1 VKAQLSW
8 EFVVTVL
15 LFVMSSVYFL
25 FIIFQLSP
33 SVKMGIEAETKR
45 AKAFKISEI
54 LIRNPGEPSDW
65 EKEYFGPALWSYRLP
80 INVSGIGNGF
90 SDYSILL
97 LINTSYLISQ
107 GKMNSSCKDI
117 RFTDS
122 NFQLLPYYLEKGC
135 NSDNTS
141 IWVRMDIPPYG
152 KNETIY
158 MYYGDLSL
166 ESSSNAKRTFDFFDD
181 FENLTYAN
189 ERWEFENKE

>member
-1 VKAQLSW
+1 MKAQLSW

-15 LFVMSSVYFL
+15 LFIMSSVYFL

-33 SVKMGIEAETKR
+33 AVERGIEAETKR
-45 AKAFKISEI
+45 AKVFKISEI
-54 LIRNPGEPSDW
+54 LIKSPGEPPDW
-65 EKEYFGPALWSYRLP
+65 EGEYFGPAFWTYRLP

-90 SDYSILL
+90 SNYSVLL
-97 LINTSYLISQ
+97 LINTSHLISQ

-122 NFQLLPYYLEKGC
+122 NFQMLPYYLEKGC

-141 IWVRMDIPPYG
+141 IWVRMNIPPQG

-166 ESSSNAKRTFDFFDD
+166 ESLSDARKAFDFFDD
-181 FENLTYAN
+181 FENLTYTN
-189 ERWEFENKE
+189 EGWELENKE